1 MNSAIGAVRANTAGR
16 PRRRWE
22 AARCGTERCETD
34 RWGPDRYGSGRWG
47 PYRWQ
52 PLDLWKTSVF
62 WPKLA
67 AFSAVMAML
76 SLSVPAALAS
86 PLVDS
91 FSGTS
96 NGVAPTTGTVSSFSL
111 DGGSPINTPVPT
123 SLLSTGGFDASAATP
138 MTVNVSSFNDIT
150 TLGAT
155 VSDLILTN
163 GSDTVDFTLS
173 DVGIKN
179 YSIPVTGSLF
189 FNYGI
194 ITAAIPVGGVLVTG
208 PDKTELQNELLNFTE
223 NGGGLFL
230 TYNGINIVSGDA
242 TIGTSPSSS
251 FTVVAGL
258 TPSAPEP
265 TAAILSLSG
274 AAAIILAKLARQ
286 LRRKNLIPDDESPDS

>member
-1 MNSAIGAVRANTAGR
+1 MNIAIGAVLRQYGLEAEASMGSS
-16 PRRRWE
+16 RR
-22 AARCGTERCETD
+22 GTERCETE
-34 RWGPDRYGSGRWG
+34 RWGPDRYGSERRG

-67 AFSAVMAML
+67 AFWAVMAML
-76 SLSVPAALAS
+76 SLSIPAALAS
-86 PLVDS
+86 PVVDS

-96 NGVAPTTGTVSSFSL
+96 NGTAPTTGTVSSFSF
-111 DGGSPINTPVPT
+111 DGGAPISTPVPT
-123 SLLSTGGFDASAATP
+123 SLLSTGGFDSSASTP
-138 MTVNVSSFNDIT
+138 MTINVASFNDIT

-155 VSDLILTN
+155 ASDLILTN

-194 ITAAIPVGGVLVTG
+194 ITAAVPVGGVLVTG
-208 PDKTELQNELLNFTE
+208 PDKTELQNELADFTM

-230 TYNGINIVSGDA
+230 TYNGINIVSGEA
-242 TIGTSPSSS
+242 TIGSSPSAS

-286 LRRKNLIPDDESPDS
+286 LRRKNLIPNEESPDS